1 MTLLDTFFSILS
13 PQKNTGGRA
22 EDDRPQG
29 AIQDML
35 TMTEKHPTIKADAP
49 LFSVSAPTEARR
61 MKAWLADRIE
71 RGRAGI
77 FSEEVALTPVLA
89 ELLLGANPAN
99 RNVRQPKVDEF
110 ATDIINGDWE
120 LNGEPIIVADTGEL
134 NDGQHRCF
142 AVIAAGKPMRTII
155 TFGVRRSSRLTVD
168 VGSARQAGDFLS
180 MEGHKYG
187 FLAAAVAALVW
198 QYEKTGYAGKYGAGS
213 RPTKVQVRHGFDAHP
228 GIADSILYVM
238 HTAGNRGGGRKASVL
253 VFCHYLLAQRNKT
266 AADLFLARLILGD
279 GLSRG
284 DPIYHARERILQ
296 DGRMRSEE
304 RIELILR
311 TWNASREG
319 RRATKAS
326 PILGSFPH
334 IEK

>member
-1 MTLLDTFFSILS
+1 MTLLESLFAILS
-13 PQKNTGGRA
+13 PKTEAGDRA
-22 EDDRPQG
+22 EDGRPQG
-29 AIQDML
+29 VDML
-35 TMTEKHPTIKADAP
+35 NMPETAAPIKADGS
-49 LFSVSAPTEARR
+49 LFSAPQTTETRR
-61 MKAWLADRIE
+61 MKAWLADRIG

-89 ELLLGANPAN
+89 ELMLEANANN
-99 RNVRQPKVDEF
+99 RNIRQNKVAEF

-120 LNGEPIIVADTGEL
+120 LNGEPIIVADSGEL
-134 NDGQHRCF
+134 NDGQHRCY
-142 AVIAAGKPMRTII
+142 AVIAAGKPMRTVI

-168 VGSARQAGDFLS
+168 VGTARQAGDFLS
-180 MEGHKYG
+180 MDGHKFG

-198 QYEKTGYAGKYGAGS
+198 QYEKTGYAGKHSGGS
-213 RPTKVQVRHGFDAHP
+213 RPTKVQIRHTYAGHP
-228 GIADSILYVM
+228 GLEESIVFVT
-238 HTAGNRGGGRKASVL
+238 HTAGGGAGGRKASVL
-253 VFCHYLLAQRNKT
+253 VFCHYLLKQRNKA
-266 AADLFLARLILGD
+266 AADAFISRLILGD

-284 DPIYHARERILQ
+284 DPIYHARERMLQ

-304 RIELILR
+304 RIELVLR
-311 TWNASREG
+311 TWNATREG